1 MRTIDVVPTIAELL
15 GTSVHWRHDGASVFS
30 RASRERERLTLRTR
44 DFSKLVAI
52 RPEELERRRAAN
64 RRRWARLYGTG
75 AHSKAAFGDPWAEAY
90 RIGPAPELLDRRV
103 SSLTVLPGEGIEAEV
118 RNGALV
124 ANVSTTGE
132 LIPTRVTGR
141 LFNAPPGEERDL
153 AVAVNGASEGSPARS
168 TSGGRTASTTRCSCR
183 RARCATGANRLEL
196 FEVRD
201 GGTLVP
207 LSGP

>member
-1 MRTIDVVPTIAELL
+1 M
-15 GTSVHWRHDGASVFS
+15 FS
-30 RASRERERLTLRTR
+30 QASRERKRLTLRTR

-52 RPEELERRRAAN
+52 GPEELERRRTAN
-64 RRRWARLYGTG
+64 RRRWAGLYGTG

-90 RIGPAPELLDRRV
+90 RIGPHHELLDRRV
-103 SSLTVLPGEGIEAEV
+103 SSLTVLPGDGIEAEV
-118 RNGALV
+118 RNEALV

-132 LIPTRVTGR
+132 LLPTRVAGR
-141 LFNAPPGEERDL
+141 LLNAPPGEERDL
-153 AVAVNGASEGSPARS
+153 AVAVNGSIRALTRS
-168 TSGGRTASTTRCSCR
+168 FHLGRANREYYSMLVPESALRD
-183 RARCATGANRLEL
+183 GANRLEL